1 VSEPPPRIHGPAG
14 LERPA
19 LLDSRREVETPEG
32 IFLAL
37 APAGIPARGAAF
49 LVDFAIRL
57 AAFIGISAVSAELG
71 RFGTGLALIA
81 FFAIE
86 WLYPVAFELAP
97 GSATPGKRL
106 LGLRVVMD
114 SGLPVTPAAS
124 LTRNLLRSADFLPL
138 LYAAAA
144 VSMLARSDFKRLG
157 DLAAGT
163 LVVHA
168 EKPASSRAVPP
179 AAPRPPATPLPARAQ
194 VAIVAWAERVARL
207 TPARA
212 GELAELAA
220 PAIGAG
226 TPADGRVPALLGVA
240 HWLLGTR
247 AGLR

>member
-1 VSEPPPRIHGPAG
+1 
-14 LERPA
+14 
-19 LLDSRREVETPEG
+19 
-32 IFLAL
+32 
-37 APAGIPARGAAF
+37 
-49 LVDFAIRL
+49 
-57 AAFIGISAVSAELG
+57 
-71 RFGTGLALIA
+71 
-81 FFAIE
+81 
-86 WLYPVAFELAP
+86 
-97 GSATPGKRL
+97 
-106 LGLRVVMD
+106 
-114 SGLPVTPAAS
+114 
-124 LTRNLLRSADFLPL
+124 
-138 LYAAAA
+138 
-144 VSMLARSDFKRLG
+144 
-157 DLAAGT
+157 
-163 LVVHA
+163 VHA